1 MLKPRKCRKALVIV
15 SPRVKI
21 AVGKKLIPVNGP
33 WAANQFQLY
42 TTTSMSFAMQGMH
55 KVRPRRM
62 VDQLGMVARKLGT
75 TYKRYMERTFNP
87 SPALKMI
94 KEMDFTRT
102 VPTEAGGEVP
112 MKRFAWANAGAMHS
126 DAFMGIMKA
135 CGTNVVMSP
144 EYAHANHVPETEKK
158 HYFATM
164 EPKPQLVVTGC
175 GLHNGV
181 KMQQRMAG
189 SKDILDPTKDGI
201 KGVSLTETQM
211 HVLMSEFATE
221 AERNLVL
228 QFKSRQMQ
236 EEMDDV
242 IEAILGRVGQRNRD
256 RLAELPLII
265 PDTENPKIRFTG
277 LMSIHKAKEGEL
289 LPPNLEIKGVHLKQS
304 TLSTDE
310 VTRLIEGF
318 GDPEE
323 KELLARLSVPGA
335 VITPEDE
342 VALQRAA
349 RQCLFREIEHMG

>member
-15 SPRVKI
+15 SPRLKI
-21 AVGKKLIPVNGP
+21 AVGKKLIHVDGP

-42 TTTSMSFAMQGMH
+42 TTTSMSFAMQGTH

-75 TYKRYMERTFNP
+75 TYKRYMEKTFKPNL
-87 SPALKMI
+87 SLEVLK
-94 KEMDFTRT
+94 KDYART
-102 VPTEAGGEVP
+102 VPTEAGGEFP
-112 MKRFAWANAGAMHS
+112 MKRFGWANAGAMHS
-126 DAFMGIMKA
+126 DAFMSIMKA

-158 HYFATM
+158 HYFATV

-175 GLHNGV
+175 GLHNGL

-189 SKDILDPTKDGI
+189 SKDRLDPTKDGI
-201 KGVSLTETQM
+201 KGTSLTAMQM
-211 HVLMSEFATE
+211 HTLMSEFATQV
-221 AERNLVL
+221 ERDLIARLNSG
-228 QFKSRQMQ
+228 QKK
-236 EEMDDV
+236 EMDDIIV
-242 IEAILGRVGQRNRD
+242 TILGRMGQRNRD
-256 RLAELPLII
+256 RLAELPDVIQ
-265 PDTENPKIRFTG
+265 DTENPRIRFTG

-289 LPPNLEIKGVHLKQS
+289 LPPNPELKGVHLKQS

-318 GDPEE
+318 GEPEE
-323 KELLARLSVPGA
+323 KELLARLSVPDA

-342 VALQRAA
+342 VALQHAA